1 MKKHSRRRRAGAMML
16 QGGVVCHRFG
26 HKGVHRLVLAQ
37 LQTAV
42 TLIYPPRCISCGD
55 MVESDFGLCGP
66 CWRDTSFL
74 GGVICDCCGVPLT
87 PGGEGDLHHC
97 DACMQAPRPWVQGRA
112 ALLYKDN
119 GRKLVLAL
127 KHGDRQEM
135 ARPAGLW
142 MANMVRRWLPEDT
155 LVVPVPL
162 HWTRLLKRRYNQS
175 ALLARSVAK
184 ELALPWC
191 PDALARVRR
200 TSSLEG
206 LTREERFK
214 ALENAIVPHPKRG
227 AKMAGRPILLID
239 DVMASGATLM
249 ASTHACLTAGSG
261 PVRVLTLARA
271 AKDT

>member
-1 MKKHSRRRRAGAMML
+1 M
-16 QGGVVCHRFG
+16 
-26 HKGVHRLVLAQ
+26 LAQ

-42 TLIYPPRCISCGD
+42 TLIYPPRCITCGD

-74 GGVICDCCGVPLT
+74 GGVICDGCGVPLT
-87 PGGEGDLHHC
+87 PGGQGDLHHC
-97 DACMQAPRPWVQGRA
+97 DACMQAKRPWIQGRA
-112 ALLYKDN
+112 AVLYRDN

-142 MANMVRRWLPEDT
+142 MANMVRGQVSEDT

-175 ALLARSVAK
+175 ALLAKSVAM
-184 ELALPWC
+184 ELDLPWC

-206 LTREERFK
+206 LSRDARFETLEK
-214 ALENAIVPHPKRG
+214 AITPHPKRG
-227 AKMAGRPILLID
+227 AKLRDRPILLID

-249 ASTHACLTAGSG
+249 ACTHACLEAGSG

-271 AKDT
+271 AKEA

>member
-1 MKKHSRRRRAGAMML
+1 
-16 QGGVVCHRFG
+16 
-26 HKGVHRLVLAQ
+26 
-37 LQTAV
+37 
-42 TLIYPPRCISCGD
+42 

-74 GGVICDCCGVPLT
+74 GGVICDGCGVPLT
-87 PGGEGDLHHC
+87 PGGQGDLHHC
-97 DACMQAPRPWVQGRA
+97 DACMQAKRPWIQGRA
-112 ALLYKDN
+112 AVLYRDN

-142 MANMVRRWLPEDT
+142 MANMVRGQVSEDT

-175 ALLARSVAK
+175 ALLAKSVAM
-184 ELALPWC
+184 ELDLLWC

-206 LTREERFK
+206 LSRDARFETLEK
-214 ALENAIVPHPKRG
+214 AITPHPKRG
-227 AKMAGRPILLID
+227 AKLRDRPILLID

-249 ASTHACLTAGSG
+249 ACTHACLEAGSG

-271 AKDT
+271 AKEA

>member
-1 MKKHSRRRRAGAMML
+1 M
-16 QGGVVCHRFG
+16 
-26 HKGVHRLVLAQ
+26 LAQ

-42 TLIYPPRCISCGD
+42 TLIYPPRCITCGD

-74 GGVICDCCGVPLT
+74 GGVICDGCGVPLT
-87 PGGEGDLHHC
+87 PGGQGDLHHC
-97 DACMQAPRPWVQGRA
+97 DACMQATRPWIQGRA
-112 ALLYKDN
+112 AVLYRDN

-142 MANMVRRWLPEDT
+142 MANMVRGQVSEDT

-175 ALLARSVAK
+175 ALLAKSVAK
-184 ELALPWC
+184 ELDLPWC

-206 LTREERFK
+206 LSRDARFETLEK
-214 ALENAIVPHPKRG
+214 AITPHPKRG
-227 AKMAGRPILLID
+227 AKLRDRPILLID

-249 ASTHACLTAGSG
+249 ACTHACLEAGSG
-261 PVRVLTLARA
+261 SVRVLTLARA
-271 AKDT
+271 AKEA